1 MTLEE
6 LWQLFPIILSEPQSE
21 WKDFYNEEKSL
32 LDRCFGAAVVRINH
46 IGSTAVEG
54 LLAKPTVDIL
64 LEIAESTPPDTI
76 RQIALECGYAVMAET
91 NTPEYRLDLC
101 KGYTPQGFAE
111 KVFHLHICRP
121 GDHDEI
127 IFCDYLKKH
136 PEKAQEYANL
146 KIELQQRFKHHRDA
160 YTEAKGSFIKECVKD
175 ARKQKNTIINGNMND
190 RTVEEQTFEIF
201 A

>member
-1 MTLEE
+1 MNET
-6 LWQLFPIILSEPQSE
+6 SQS
-21 WKDFYNEEKSL
+21 
-32 LDRCFGAAVVRINH
+32 G
-46 IGSTAVEG
+46 
-54 LLAKPTVDIL
+54 
-64 LEIAESTPPDTI
+64 TI
-76 RQIALECGYAVMAET
+76 
-91 NTPEYRLDLC
+91 
-101 KGYTPQGFAE
+101 FAE

-190 RTVEEQTFEIF
+190 RTVEEQLNLIASEYDSGRR
-201 A
+201 